1 MSLLCCSAY
10 CTCGHLSCAIQT
22 HCFFSEATTNAVIS
36 RNTSHLSKNVS
47 NLAFTKN
54 TSRKCKRFR
63 EFMNLWSFDEFFIR
77 STFFRRIHS
86 SIALSFGNSLISR
99 GENDF
104 GIFGIFAEAK
114 IFFFLSFVALFS
126 RERRISVDFQWI
138 ASGFPRFQ
146 FPKFRISNF
155 YKITSIH
162 TYIYMHG

>member
-1 MSLLCCSAY
+1 
-10 CTCGHLSCAIQT
+10 
-22 HCFFSEATTNAVIS
+22 
-36 RNTSHLSKNVS
+36 
-47 NLAFTKN
+47 
-54 TSRKCKRFR
+54 
-63 EFMNLWSFDEFFIR
+63 MNLWSFDEFFIR

-99 GENDF
+99 GENYF

-114 IFFFLSFVALFS
+114 IFFLFFVALFS

-155 YKITSIH
+155 YKITPIY
-162 TYIYMHG
+162 TYIYIYMVSYLNRIQALEYFILIFRVLYFIETRSILYYDAELNRFSIHKQISSY